1 MKRVIVDFKKLTE
14 DILNMLVEKFPDGY
28 GDSDIV
34 VFKNAAGETIEAVEV
49 KTEDTIYLVKVSV
62 RLEESMEN
70 HVDTSDDDDDD
81 DDDDAIIDDDMI
93 GDEDLEFDGDDD
105 DDDDDDEP
113 SVKDSDD
120 EDDD

>member
-28 GDSDIV
+28 GDSDIL

-93 GDEDLEFDGDDD
+93 GDEDLEFDVD